1 MLIKRSIED
10 GKEYAGEVV
19 VINIKTI
26 KRFFFRKKYQMY
38 IACLDIL
45 DEEIREHIFRYIEE
59 DLYDNLIEIA
69 KNNDSLEVKFIFVG
83 PMFINSPK
91 DYTHIFAYA
100 FGLRINNKNVQKYKA
115 KKLLSNVGLDWV
127 FD

>member
-1 MLIKRSIED
+1 MLIKRSIDD

-26 KRFFFRKKYQMY
+26 KKSFFRKRFQLY

-45 DEEIREHIFRYIEE
+45 DEEIREQIFRYIEE

-69 KNNDSLEVKFIFVG
+69 KKNDSLEVKFLFVG

-91 DYTHIFAYA
+91 DFTRIFAYA
-100 FGLRINNKNVQKYKA
+100 FGLKINNKNVQKYKA
-115 KKLLSNVGLDWV
+115 RKMLSAVGLDWV